1 MMAEKG
7 EEAVG
12 NYVVATGEMNIH
24 NHINE
29 ITNQIASGG
38 RKGIYAPGSKLMT
51 HLGELGDVVEKQGS
65 EAGLAFAKA
74 NFTAERLGE
83 DVSMLP
89 KEIGSRIRGAISSG
103 ANGASGKAAKAL
115 GIVKAMD
122 VAGARTGVMSK
133 KTLLNVIK
141 SGKAALRVVHKTSS
155 IPMDFM

>member
-1 MMAEKG
+1 MAEKG

-12 NYVVATGEMNIH
+12 NYVVATGEMNIR

-38 RKGIYAPGSKLMT
+38 RKGIYAPGSKLMK
-51 HLGELGDVVEKQGS
+51 HLGELGDVVEKEGS

-74 NFTAERLGE
+74 NFTPERLGE

-89 KEIGSRIRGAISSG
+89 KEIGSRIRGLVSSG
-103 ANGASGKAAKAL
+103 ASDKAAKAL
-115 GIVKAMD
+115 EIVKAMD

-141 SGKAALRVVHKTSS
+141 SGKAALRVVGKTSS